1 MTRVVLDDRVRR
13 YENGRVLVG
22 GAGRIVRLTDAGAA
36 ALDAPPPPL
45 ARRLIDA
52 GLAHPVPAR
61 VEDPDVTIVIPV
73 RDRPA
78 ELDRCLA
85 ALAGG
90 GVDAVAGGADDARG
104 IGGGGVV
111 VVDDGSGDPAAIA
124 GVCRRRGARVLRRTV
139 PGGPAAARN
148 AAIAHVETALV
159 AFLDSDCVA
168 PPDWVRD
175 LAGHFDD
182 PRVAAVAPRV
192 RDPALD
198 MGAIPADVAPGS
210 RVAYVPSAALIVRR
224 AALGGFDEALRYGED
239 VDLVWRLHD
248 RGWRVRYDP
257 RVTVQHERGA
267 LLSRRFR
274 YGTSAAPLAQR
285 HPGRL
290 APFVL
295 APGPAAVLALLA
307 ARKPNAAALVLI
319 GQTALL
325 ARALHRRGVPKRL
338 APALTIK
345 AVADTAKGIVI
356 GHPAYRAGVVA
367 GAIRHRTAA
376 PLTPQL
382 KLARPAAIR
391 RAPRR

>member
-13 YENGRVLVG
+13 YDGGRVLVG
-22 GAGRIVRLTDAGAA
+22 GAGRVLRLTDAGAA
-36 ALDAPPPPL
+36 ALAAPPPAL

-52 GLAHPVPAR
+52 GLAHPIPAR
-61 VEDPDVTIVIPV
+61 VENPDATIVIPV
-73 RDRPA
+73 RDRPE

-90 GVDAVAGGADDARG
+90 VDTAARG
-104 IGGGGVV
+104 DALL
-111 VVDDGSGDPAAIA
+111 VVDDGSRDAAAIA
-124 GVCRRRGARVLRRTV
+124 GVCARHGARVLRRSV

-148 AAIAHVETALV
+148 AAIAHVRTELI

-168 PPDWVRD
+168 PADWVRE
-175 LAGHFDD
+175 LAGHFED

-192 RDPALD
+192 GDPALD
-198 MGAIPADVAPGS
+198 MGPRPADVAPGA

-248 RGWRVRYDP
+248 RGWRIRYDP
-257 RVTVQHERGA
+257 RVTVEHERGA
-267 LLSRRFR
+267 MLSRRFR
-274 YGTSAAPLAQR
+274 YGTSAAPLAKR

-295 APGPAAVLALLA
+295 APGPAAVLVLLAARRPKAAIALLA
-307 ARKPNAAALVLI
+307 A
-319 GQTALL
+319 QTALL
-325 ARALHRRGVPKRL
+325 AHRLHRLGIPKRL
-338 APALTIK
+338 APALTVK
-345 AVADTAKGIVI
+345 AIVDSATSI
-356 GHPAYRAGVVA
+356 VRGHPAYRAGVVA
-367 GAIRHRTAA
+367 GAIRYRTAA

>member
-13 YENGRVLVG
+13 YDGGRVLVG
-22 GAGRIVRLTDAGAA
+22 TGGRILRLTDAGAA
-36 ALDAPPPPL
+36 ALAAPPPSL

-52 GLAHPVPAR
+52 GLGHPVPAR
-61 VEDPDVTIVIPV
+61 VESPDATIVIPV

-78 ELDRCLA
+78 ELERCLA
-85 ALAGG
+85 AVGG
-90 GVDAVAGGADDARG
+90 AGVDAV
-104 IGGGGVV
+104 GGVV
-111 VVDDGSGDPAAIA
+111 VVDDGSRDPGAIA
-124 GVCRRRGARVLRRTV
+124 DVCARHGARLLRRAA

-148 AAIAHVETALV
+148 TAIGHVRSELV

-192 RDPALD
+192 DDPALD
-198 MGAIPADVAPGS
+198 MGASPADVAPGA

-257 RVTVQHERGA
+257 RVVIRHDAHA
-267 LLSRRFR
+267 LLARRFR
-274 YGTSAAPLAQR
+274 YGTSAAPLALR

-295 APGPAAVLALLA
+295 APGPAAILVLLA
-307 ARKPNAAALVLI
+307 ARKPKAAALVLAA
-319 GQTALL
+319 QTALL
-325 ARALHRRGVPKRL
+325 ARKLHEHGVPARL
-338 APALTIK
+338 APELTIR
-345 AVADTAKGIVI
+345 AVADTARGIAW
-356 GHPAYRAGVVA
+356 GHPAYRAGVLA
-367 GAIRHRTAA
+367 GAIRYRTAA
-376 PLTPQL
+376 PLTPRLQL
-382 KLARPAAIR
+382 SGR
-391 RAPRR
+391 RRSRRS